1 MLHAL
6 KTYLVLFIGSKIG
19 KSFFIVLCFLLM
31 GLSSLNIYIDSK
43 LPNEK
48 KIKDIELQIP
58 LKVFSSDAKLIGEF
72 GEKRRTALKFNEIP
86 KHYINAVLAAE
97 DDSFFSHSGVSYKG
111 LLRSFYRILVSG
123 RIQGGGS
130 TITMQVAGN
139 YLTSRDVSLF
149 RKVKDIFLAYR
160 LEKVYSKEEI
170 FEFYVNRIFFGN
182 RAYGIAAASEV
193 YYGKPLSELNLAQW
207 AMIAALPKAPSSMN
221 PLANPKRA
229 LVRRNWI
236 LERMLELEYI
246 HEEQFSLAITSP
258 LTANYYGLVSEV
270 EAPYV
275 AEEVRRYMIQEY
287 GLKAYS
293 EGLKVYTTI
302 DSEFQNKATQ
312 ALTKGLEEYDR
323 RHGFRRPEN
332 IINLLPD
339 VFLSSSKSEKLSQI
353 ERSLAQHATPSSFD
367 EISLEP
373 VFKYLDQYTENKN
386 RFLGVALKA
395 DDDLEILTKT
405 GEILNI
411 LWKEEIKWMRPYIS
425 ENRRGTRPKSYSDI
439 LKVGDVVW
447 LKKDNITQSVSLT
460 QIPDVQGALVTI
472 DPNFGSIL
480 ALVGGYDFFLS
491 KFNRAEQASPLL
503 GSNFKPF
510 LYAAAF
516 SDRFTP
522 SSLINDAPI
531 IFDDEAL
538 EEKWRP
544 RNASGR
550 FFGPTRLREGLLQ
563 SRNLVSVRLLR
574 ELGIEKVRS
583 YSEKFGFDKQ
593 RLPADLSLSLG
604 TASLNP
610 LKNAAAYAVFAS
622 GGKKVEPY
630 LISKIIDRSGQIL
643 FENEA
648 KKPEQVIDP
657 RIAFLINDI
666 LKEAAQR
673 GTARKLSELERRDF
687 AGKTGTT
694 NKAESTWFTGYNDNI
709 VTSVW
714 VGFDQPRSLG
724 DREFGSSIALPIW
737 LDYKKEIIERIPLST
752 TLPPKGISIIKIDKN
767 SGELAKK
774 ESKKV
779 MFEYFLN
786 NNSPN

>member
-339 VFLSSSKSEKLSQI
+339 VFLSSSKSEKLNQI
-353 ERSLAQHATPSSFD
+353 ERSLAQHSTPSSFD

>member
-6 KTYLVLFIGSKIG
+6 KTYLVLFISSKIG
-19 KSFFIVLCFLLM
+19 KSFLIILCFLLM

-312 ALTKGLEEYDR
+312 SLTKGLEEYDR

-353 ERSLAQHATPSSFD
+353 ERSLAQHTKPSSFD

-411 LWKEEIKWMRPYIS
+411 LWKEEINWMRPYIS